1 MRIALDAMG
10 GDFAPAYPV
19 HAAVEALKNF
29 PAISRLVLVG
39 DEEKIR
45 HELSKH
51 GAVPTERLHI
61 FHTTQVVAMDD
72 SPVEAVRKKK
82 DSSMCRA
89 VDLVKEGAADAIVSA
104 GNTGAL
110 LAASTIKLR
119 TLPGVDRAA
128 LAVVMPK
135 REGIFVLM
143 DAGASVDAKP
153 ENLVDYAI
161 MGEAYCRHILRK
173 PDPKIGVLSNGSEEG
188 KGNKLSCETYDLLK
202 ETPVNFIGNVEGHA
216 LFDGQADVIVCDGF
230 VGNITLKTIESLSK
244 LTFKVIKEELTANF
258 VRLAGAMLVK
268 SAFRSIAKKFNA
280 DDYGGALLLGVNG
293 IVIKAHGSSS
303 VLALYNSLRV
313 AVEAVDN
320 QVNPHIVENLAKVHN
335 L

>member
-1 MRIALDAMG
+1 MG
-10 GDFAPAYPV
+10 GDFAPAHPV
-19 HAAVEALKNF
+19 HAAVEALRNF
-29 PAISRLVLVG
+29 PAIASLILVG
-39 DEEKIR
+39 DEEQIR
-45 HELSKH
+45 RELSKH
-51 GAVPTERLHI
+51 G
-61 FHTTQVVAMDD
+61 VVAADRVQIVHATQIVTMDD

-89 VDLVKEGAADAIVSA
+89 VDLVKDGKADAIVSA

-119 TLPGVDRAA
+119 ALPGVDRAA
-128 LAVVMPK
+128 LAVVIPK

-153 ENLVDYAI
+153 ENLVDYAV
-161 MGEAYCRHILRK
+161 MGEAYCRHILRI
-173 PDPKIGVLSNGSEEG
+173 PDPKIGTLSNGAEEG
-188 KGNKLSCETYDLLK
+188 KGNELSKTAYDLLK
-202 ETPVNFIGNVEGHA
+202 EAPVNFIGNIEGHA
-216 LFDGQADVIVCDGF
+216 LFDGAADIVVCDGF
-230 VGNITLKTIESLSK
+230 VGNIVLKTIESLSK

-258 VRLAGAMLVK
+258 VRLAGAMLVR
-268 SAFRSIAKKFNA
+268 SAFQNISKKFNA
-280 DDYGGALLLGVNG
+280 DIYGGALLLGVNG

-303 VLALYNSLRV
+303 ALALYNSLRV

-320 QVNPHIVENLAKVHN
+320 QVNPHIVENIAKIHD

>member
-1 MRIALDAMG
+1 MG

>member
-1 MRIALDAMG
+1 MRIALDSMG

-19 HAAVEALKNF
+19 HAAVEALRNF
-29 PAISRLVLVG
+29 RAISRLILVG
-39 DEEKIR
+39 DEEQIR
-45 HELSKH
+45 RELSRH
-51 GAVPTERLHI
+51 GTVPADRLRV
-61 FHTTQVVAMDD
+61 FHTTQVVAMAD
-72 SPVEAVRKKK
+72 SPVEAVRRKK

-119 TLPGVDRAA
+119 TLAGVDRAA

-135 REGIFVLM
+135 RDGIFVLM

-153 ENLVDYAI
+153 DNLVDYAI
-161 MGEAYCRHILRK
+161 MGEAYCRHLLRK
-173 PDPKIGVLSNGSEEG
+173 PDPKIGVLSNGSERG
-188 KGNKLSCETYDLLK
+188 KGSKLACEAYDLLK
-202 ETPVNFIGNVEGHA
+202 DTPVNFIGNIEGHD
-216 LFDGQADVIVCDGF
+216 LFDGPADVVVCDGF
-230 VGNITLKTIESLSK
+230 VGNVLLKSIESMARM
-244 LTFKVIKEELTANF
+244 TFKMLKEELTANL
-258 VRLAGAMLVK
+258 VRLSGAMLTK
-268 SAFRSIAKKFNA
+268 GAFATIHKKVNA
-280 DDYGGALLLGVNG
+280 DDHGGALLLGVNG

-303 VLALYNSLRV
+303 VRALCSSLRV

-320 QVNPHIVENLAKVHN
+320 QVNPHIIENLARLRN

>member
-1 MRIALDAMG
+1 
-10 GDFAPAYPV
+10 
-19 HAAVEALKNF
+19 VEAVKNF
-29 PAISRLVLVG
+29 PAISRLILVG

-45 HELSKH
+45 RELSRH
-51 GAVPTERLHI
+51 QAVPMERLHV

-72 SPVEAVRKKK
+72 SPVEAVRRKK

-89 VDLVKEGAADAIVSA
+89 VDLVKEGAADAVVSA

-128 LAVVMPK
+128 LACVIPK

-161 MGEAYCRHILRK
+161 MGEAYCRHLLRQ
-173 PDPKIGVLSNGSEEG
+173 PDPKIGVLSN
-188 KGNKLSCETYDLLK
+188 
-202 ETPVNFIGNVEGHA
+202 HA
-216 LFDGQADVIVCDGF
+216 LFDGPADVVVCDGF
-230 VGNITLKTIESLSK
+230 VGNITLKTIESLAK
-244 LTFKVIKEELTANF
+244 MTFKVIKEELTANF
-258 VRLAGAMLVK
+258 VRLAGAILVK
-268 SAFRSIAKKFNA
+268 NAFRGIARKFNA
-280 DDYGGALLLGVNG
+280 DAYGGALLLGVNG
-293 IVIKAHGSSS
+293 IVVKAHGSSS
-303 VLALYNSLRV
+303 VYALFNSLRV
-313 AVEAVDN
+313 AVESVEN
-320 QVNPHIVENLAKVHN
+320 QVNPHIVENIAKVHN